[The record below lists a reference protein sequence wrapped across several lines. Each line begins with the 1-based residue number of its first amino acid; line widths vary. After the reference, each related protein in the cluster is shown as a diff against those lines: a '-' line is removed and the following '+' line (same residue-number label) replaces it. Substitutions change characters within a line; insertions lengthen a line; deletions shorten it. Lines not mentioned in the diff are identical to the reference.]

1 MKQLLLLLLASV
13 LLAGSCTKYHPKDI
27 RQVLPVMPVSITPT
41 KDTFNVNDTLTF
53 EIDIPETLR
62 DSLSGQLITCK
73 NFNFASALRFRKLID
88 PNKSIGEQQPNGA
101 DYQIISTGIG
111 TIQSP
116 PSTTFANFNLQYQ
129 SNRYRIKATLIVKN
143 RGVMT
148 ISPFYLGSEPGGS
161 SSTMGTNGNGET
173 IYASFDQIKY
183 FINNGQT
190 NFHIYKQHCREV
202 AFSNDADNWI
212 ENTGTFTF
220 VVR

>member
-1 MKQLLLLLLASV
+1 MKQLIIALTGLIMVGAS
-13 LLAGSCTKYHPKDI
+13 CEKYHPKDI
-27 RQVLPVMPVSITPT
+27 KQVLPIMPVIIIPM
-41 KDTFNVNDTLTF
+41 KDTFNINDTLTF

-62 DSLSGQLITCK
+62 DSLSGQFITCK

-88 PNKSIGEQQPNGA
+88 PNNSIGEQQPNGA

-116 PSTTFANFNLQYQ
+116 PTTTFANFNLQYQ
-129 SNRYRIKATLIVKN
+129 SARYKISAKLIVKN
-143 RGVMT
+143 LGVMT
-148 ISPFYLGSEPGGS
+148 ISPFYLAPNQTQSA
-161 SSTMGTNGNGET
+161 TMGTNSNGET
-173 IYASFDQIKY
+173 VFASFDQIKY

-190 NFHIYKQHCREV
+190 NFHIYKQHCKEV
-202 AFSNDADNWI
+202 AFPNDADNWI